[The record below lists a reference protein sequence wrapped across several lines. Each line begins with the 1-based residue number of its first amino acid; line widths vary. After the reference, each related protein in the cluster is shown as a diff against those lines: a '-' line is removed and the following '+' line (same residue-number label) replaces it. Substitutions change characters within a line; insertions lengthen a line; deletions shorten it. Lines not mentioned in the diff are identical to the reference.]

1 MRQCP
6 SRWIIASLILLASAC
21 GRPDPQ
27 ADEISVTLVAGQ
39 NPNHSYIR
47 IAGLSG
53 AELRSL
59 NDARLTDEAWVALLR
74 VGVSGNETAPVA
86 GAYLVQH
93 EALEFRPHFPF
104 DRGQPYA
111 VRFNPQKLP
120 TPRASAVVEATVS
133 LPAPGLKPSTAVT
146 AITPSSDTWPEN
158 LLRFYI
164 HFSAPMSRRGAI
176 GFVSLVDEKGQKL
189 SDVFL
194 EVNAN
199 LWNSDDTRFTVL
211 FDPGRVKRG
220 ILPNVKLG
228 RAIRDRGRYT
238 IVIDPAWRDA
248 AGQPLKEAYRR
259 EVRVGLPVELPLTPA
274 DWRVTPPTPGT
285 RDPLSVTFPWPLDH
299 ALLQNAIGVYSA
311 GDQVV
316 AGTVSIEADETRW
329 TFTPAVPWQ
338 RGPHHLRVLTLLE
351 DPSGNQVGRAFEM
364 KPGTAAD
371 PRPRPETVTI
381 PFVVRDGSPQP

>member
-1 MRQCP
+1 MHNAQ
-6 SRWIIASLILLASAC
+6 
-21 GRPDPQ
+21 
-27 ADEISVTLVAGQ
+27 
-39 NPNHSYIR
+39 
-47 IAGLSG
+47 LS
-53 AELRSL
+53 
-59 NDARLTDEAWVALLR
+59 DEAWVALLR
-74 VGVSGNETAPVA
+74 IDVGGNNSAPVV
-86 GAYLVQH
+86 GDYVVER
-93 EALEFRPHFPF
+93 EALAFRPRFPF
-104 DRGQPYA
+104 DRGQPYT
-111 VRFNPQKLP
+111 VRFDPKKLP
-120 TPRASAVVEATVS
+120 TPRPSAVVEVTVS
-133 LPAPGLKPSTAVT
+133 LPAPALEPSTVVT

-199 LWNSDDTRFTVL
+199 LWNSDVTRFTVL

-220 ILPNVKLG
+220 ILPNLKLG

-248 AGQPLKEAYRR
+248 AGQPLKDGHRR
-259 EVRVGLPVELPLTPA
+259 DVRVGLPVELPLTPA
-274 DWRVTPPTPGT
+274 DWRVTPPATGT

-299 ALLQNAIGVYSA
+299 ALLQNAISVYSA
-311 GDQVV
+311 GEQVV

-329 TFTPAVPWQ
+329 LFTPEAAWR

-371 PRPRPETVTI
+371 PRPRPESVTI
-381 PFVVRDGSPQP
+381 PFVVSDSR

>member
-1 MRQCP
+1 M
-6 SRWIIASLILLASAC
+6 
-21 GRPDPQ
+21 
-27 ADEISVTLVAGQ
+27 
-39 NPNHSYIR
+39 
-47 IAGLSG
+47 
-53 AELRSL
+53 
-59 NDARLTDEAWVALLR
+59 
-74 VGVSGNETAPVA
+74 
-86 GAYLVQH
+86 
-93 EALEFRPHFPF
+93 
-104 DRGQPYA
+104 
-111 VRFNPQKLP
+111 
-120 TPRASAVVEATVS
+120 
-133 LPAPGLKPSTAVT
+133 T

-220 ILPNVKLG
+220 ILPNLKLG

-259 EVRVGLPVELPLTPA
+259 DVRVGLPIELPLTPA
-274 DWRVTPPTPGT
+274 DWRVTPPKADT

-299 ALLQNAIGVYSA
+299 ALLQNAISVYSSA
-311 GDQVV
+311 DQVV
-316 AGTVSIEADETRW
+316 PGPFRPKPTKHAGSSHPRR
-329 TFTPAVPWQ
+329 
-338 RGPHHLRVLTLLE
+338 RGGAAPHQLRVLTLLE

-371 PRPRPETVTI
+371 PRPRPEMVAI
-381 PFVVRDGSPQP
+381 PFVVSNTFAERR

>member
-1 MRQCP
+1 MRQWP
-6 SRWIIASLILLASAC
+6 ARWIIASLVLFAPGCRSSDPPAGEIAVGLA
-21 GRPDPQ
+21 GTQDPRHTT
-27 ADEISVTLVAGQ
+27 IRVT
-39 NPNHSYIR
+39 
-47 IAGLSG
+47 GLSG
-53 AELRSL
+53 AELRAL
-59 NDARLTDEAWVALLR
+59 NDARLSDDAWLALLR
-74 VGVSGNETAPVA
+74 VGVSGNET
-86 GAYLVQH
+86 GAVVGDYVI
-93 EALEFRPHFPF
+93 ENGALEFRPRFPL
-104 DRGQPYA
+104 DRGQPYS
-111 VRFNPQKLP
+111 VRFDPGKLP
-120 TPRASAVVEATVS
+120 TPRTAPVMDATVS
-133 LPAPGLKPSTAVT
+133 IPAPDLKPSTVVT

-176 GFVSLVDEKGQKL
+176 GFVSLVDEKGEKL

-248 AGQPLKEAYRR
+248 AGQPLKGGYRR
-259 EVRVGLPVELPLTPA
+259 EVRVGLPVELPLTPS
-274 DWRVTPPTPGT
+274 DWRVAAPTAHT
-285 RDPLSVTFPWPLDH
+285 RDPLNVTFPWALDY
-299 ALLQNAIGVYSA
+299 ALLQNALSVYSA
-311 GDQVV
+311 SGEAVP
-316 AGTVSIEADETRW
+316 GTVATEAGETRW
-329 TFTPAVPWQ
+329 TFTPRTPW
-338 RGPHHLRVLTLLE
+338 RDGVHELRILTLLE

-371 PRPRPETVTI
+371 PRQEPEVAVVPFTVG
-381 PFVVRDGSPQP
+381 VAR